1 MNVPLVEFRTG
12 SRVVWS
18 QLMPP
23 GPSAPEADRV
33 AYEWPL
39 WCRQMRCVHP
49 STTCRRHPAL
59 AGRGRQGPLEFFTVG
74 LPGSFSADTDKA
86 PRNVIP
92 EFLRASWG
100 AESRYGAGGGDR
112 GVANRAVALP
122 TPGSPRVRPDPHA
135 NQPVRGLRGPPD
147 GGIGHALG
155 SPGPSPME
163 SSPARPGLASRRP
176 PIWCSPS
183 CTPRAGGC
191 GSSPRNDEI
200 RCSPPTP
207 SSPNTS

>member
-1 MNVPLVEFRTG
+1 MSVPLVEFRTG

-49 STTCRRHPAL
+49 VNEVSADIPPLL
-59 AGRGRQGPLEFFTVG
+59 AWGRQGPLEFFTVG

-92 EFLRASWG
+92 EFLRASRG
-100 AESRYGAGGGDR
+100 AEQVMALEVETGVLRIVLSHFRLPDR
-112 GVANRAVALP
+112 LGFDPTHMPTNPFEVYVGLLMEGSDMRWDLRAEP
-122 TPGSPRVRPDPHA
+122 
-135 NQPVRGLRGPPD
+135 
-147 GGIGHALG
+147 
-155 SPGPSPME
+155 
-163 SSPARPGLASRRP
+163 
-176 PIWCSPS
+176 
-183 CTPRAGGC
+183 
-191 GSSPRNDEI
+191 
-200 RCSPPTP
+200 
-207 SSPNTS
+207 